1 MPFYRGLSDCHKMIV
16 AFLRASFKI
25 IPSKNIVC
33 RDYKNFD
40 QNEFLHDHDLEMNK
54 GKFYDSANPYNDFSN
69 LFKEITDKL
78 Q

>member
-1 MPFYRGLSDCHKMIV
+1 MIV

-54 GKFYDSANPYNDFSN
+54 GKFYDFSN

-78 Q
+78 H